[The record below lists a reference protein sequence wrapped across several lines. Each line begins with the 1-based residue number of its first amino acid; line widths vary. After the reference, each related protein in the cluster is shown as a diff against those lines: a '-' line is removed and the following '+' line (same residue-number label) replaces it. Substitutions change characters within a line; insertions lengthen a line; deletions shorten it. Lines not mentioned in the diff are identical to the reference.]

1 MLVASLDD
9 LKPIDYRAA
18 FPQTSFSAN
27 GPSDEFLADMGY
39 VKVNVFRQHNSTTE
53 KLIPCKPVLEDGWVY
68 TVTIEPKTKDELDAD
83 IASQAASVRAQR
95 NKLLTESDW
104 TQIND
109 SPVDK
114 AEWAAYRQSLR
125 DISTQDGFPLNVVWP
140 NKPE

>member
-39 VKVNVFRQHNSTTE
+39 VKVNAFRQHNSTTE

-68 TVTIEPKTKDELDAD
+68 TVAIEPKTKDELDAD